1 MGAMSFTHILL
12 VAVVVLLVF
21 GPKRLPDLGK
31 ALGES
36 IRDFKK
42 GLVEPADY
50 KEVKT
55 AELKSD
61 ETKKESSLT

>member
-12 VAVVVLLVF
+12 VAVVVLIVF

-42 GLVEPADY
+42 GLVEPANY
-50 KEVKT
+50 QEVKQ
-55 AELKSD
+55 ADLPPD
-61 ETKKESSLT
+61 ETKKDS